1 MSPPAQASD
10 KKVRQGVRPWPIF
23 SSLSGYAAKNLSRD
37 LAAGLTLAAIAIP
50 EQMATARLGG
60 FPADIG
66 FVAFVAGSIG
76 FAAFCA
82 NRFLSAG
89 ADSTI
94 TPIFAGGLV
103 TLAAMGTPEYA
114 GLALALALVVGTILI
129 GAGFFRLGWIAN
141 LLSVPVTTG
150 FLAGIAIHIIVF
162 QLPGLLGVS
171 PPEGN
176 LFHRMATLAEDLD
189 RANLYSV
196 ALGLA
201 VLFLALGSE
210 RISARIPGALIGLLT
225 ATAALLL
232 FGLESRGVA
241 VLGGTPGALPRLLWP
256 AVKLD
261 DLVHVLPLALL
272 VSVVIMVQTAATTC
286 SFISDPGDP
295 PAVNRDFIGVG
306 AGSILAGLLGAF
318 PVNASP
324 PRTAIVSESGGR
336 SQIAGL
342 VASGLVLGLIAFGA
356 KLLAH
361 VPQAALAGIL
371 LFIGL
376 RMIRMREVIDVYR
389 RTLGEFLLI
398 IVTMISIVALP
409 MATGVVV
416 GIVLSLLHGMW
427 TATWAQAIEFEK
439 VPGTS
444 IWWAPSG
451 KPKGEML
458 PGVLVIAFQA
468 PLSFLNAYDFRQ
480 GILDA
485 IERRPKP
492 LDLVVLEASSI
503 IALDYTASKI
513 LAEVITRCQTS
524 GIDFAVARLESVR
537 AQEAFSRFGIMDL
550 LRQDHLFHSVDEAV
564 TALAG
569 KTSRPAFEAASEWN
583 DDR

>member
-1 MSPPAQASD
+1 MPPPAQASN
-10 KKVRQGVRPWPIF
+10 KQARRVARSWPIF
-23 SSLSGYAAKNLSRD
+23 SSLSGYVAKNLSRD

-60 FPADIG
+60 FPPELG

-76 FAAFCA
+76 FAAFGA

-103 TLAAMGTPEYA
+103 ILAAMGTPEYA
-114 GLALALALVVGTILI
+114 GLAVALALVVGAILI
-129 GAGFFRLGWIAN
+129 GGGVFRLGWVAN

-150 FLAGIAIHIIVF
+150 FLAGIAIHIIVS

-171 PPEGN
+171 PPEGS
-176 LFHRMATLAEDLD
+176 LIDRIAAIAKDLD
-189 RANLYSV
+189 RANLASV
-196 ALGLA
+196 TLGLF
-201 VLFLALGSE
+201 VLFLTLGSQ
-210 RISARIPGALIGLLT
+210 RISARIPGALIGLLA
-225 ATAALLL
+225 ATAAVLW
-232 FGLESRGVA
+232 FDLERRGVA
-241 VLGGTPGALPRLLWP
+241 VLGRTTGALPRLLWP
-256 AVKLD
+256 AVTLD
-261 DLVHVLPLALL
+261 DLRRVVPLALL
-272 VSVVIMVQTAATTC
+272 VAVVVMVQTAATTC
-286 SFISDPGDP
+286 SFVSTPGDP
-295 PAVNRDFIGVG
+295 PEVNRDFIGVG

-356 KLLAH
+356 KLLIH
-361 VPQAALAGIL
+361 VPQAALAGVL

-376 RMIRMREVIDVYR
+376 RMIRIREVIEVYR
-389 RTLGEFLLI
+389 RTFGEFLLI
-398 IVTMISIVALP
+398 IITMGAIVALP
-409 MATGVVV
+409 MATGVAV
-416 GIVLSLLHGMW
+416 GIVLSLMHGMW
-427 TATWAQAIEFEK
+427 TATRAQAIEFEK

-444 IWWAPSG
+444 IWWAPG
-451 KPKGEML
+451 TKPKGEKL

-468 PLSFLNAYDFRQ
+468 PLSFLNAYDFRR
-480 GILDA
+480 GTLEA
-485 IERRPKP
+485 IARRPQP

-503 IALDYTASKI
+503 VALDYTASKI
-513 LAEVITRCQTS
+513 LAEVITRCQSS
-524 GIDFAVARLESVR
+524 GIAFAVARLESVR

-564 TALAG
+564 TALAT
-569 KTSRPAFEAASEWN
+569 KP
-583 DDR
+583 